1 MGFFDDNPFGGMFD
15 WDGDGKESFFEQ
27 MVGLGSMEAMMN
39 DDDDEPYVAP
49 FGLDLSDDTD
59 FDPDD
64 LGWDED
70 GLDLDEN
77 DTDSGYYEE
86 APAAAKPPQETGE
99 YVWTE
104 INPYAVLEQNKKAE
118 MQALADNLSAV
129 AAQKEEAETTAEPET
144 STTVKVICRDS
155 KEKVEAQLKRLE
167 KLKNA
172 DRNKLIATLVI
183 EAALLGIGLC
193 LWLGDLGSHYY
204 RDIRA
209 MLYLLVFFPVCGFFV
224 LIFRLGYEGL
234 SERLFSFKVLNSI
247 PQNRRKPETGTAF
260 RTIFWVLALI
270 GTFFFF
276 DAPQKEDPYSKNT
289 NSYSYS
295 YTAPTTKSYSYTT
308 RKQSTYTTRKN
319 THTTRKPYYEQ
330 NDPDPYDAKD
340 YGDPDDFYYWHEDD
354 FYDYEDAEEYY
365 YNHND

>member
-49 FGLDLSDDTD
+49 FGLDLSDDTVW
-59 FDPDD
+59 DPDD

-86 APAAAKPPQETGE
+86 APAAAEPPQASGE

-104 INPYAVLEQNKKAE
+104 INPYAVLEQTKQSE
-118 MQALADNLSAV
+118 MQNLADKLTAV
-129 AAQKEEAETTAEPET
+129 AAQKAAAEQPPATTAKSEAA
-144 STTVKVICRDS
+144 IRA
-155 KEKVEAQLKRLE
+155 EKRLAQLQKESENRMRRLFWIGIIAVLIVTIIAVSG
-167 KLKNA
+167 LK
-172 DRNKLIATLVI
+172 DDYKKQTS
-183 EAALLGIGLC
+183 
-193 LWLGDLGSHYY
+193 GSHSYHSPY
-204 RDIRA
+204 TT
-209 MLYLLVFFPVCGFFV
+209 
-224 LIFRLGYEGL
+224 
-234 SERLFSFKVLNSI
+234 
-247 PQNRRKPETGTAF
+247 RK
-260 RTIFWVLALI
+260 
-270 GTFFFF
+270 
-276 DAPQKEDPYSKNT
+276 
-289 NSYSYS
+289 
-295 YTAPTTKSYSYTT
+295 YSYTT
-308 RKQSTYTTRKN
+308 RKQSSYTTRKN
-319 THTTRKPYYEQ
+319 TYTTRKPYYEQ

-365 YNHND
+365 YDHND